1 MRVERYSAIEMMGVP
16 IDGKQD
22 DELIYSARGLL
33 RLMSRYGIEGT
44 EIPDDLIDITP
55 PYWEKNK
62 FKYMLSRVRP
72 DGPAVVEL
80 LPVHSDSQ
88 TDLVVA
94 GSTDYVV
101 TTPYHLRRIEIPTD
115 QDAFPLIG
123 PSPRFAGKLCVHEV
137 VSLVEP

>member
-1 MRVERYSAIEMMGVP
+1 MRVERFSAADMMGVP
-16 IDGKQD
+16 IDGKKD
-22 DELIYSARGLL
+22 AELLYSARGLL
-33 RLMSRYGIEGT
+33 SLMSRYQIEGT
-44 EIPDDLIDITP
+44 EISDELTEITP

-80 LPVHSDSQ
+80 LPVHSDSK

-94 GSTDYVV
+94 RSWDWVV
-101 TTPYHLRRIEIPTD
+101 TTPYHLRRIEIPTG

-123 PSPRFAGKLCVHEV
+123 PSPRFAGMICVHEV
-137 VSLVEP
+137 VSLVEQ